1 MIQYFNSIF
10 KKWQLNGTVFFLE
23 WAWNFDIK
31 TIDMETIYREK
42 HGTDQ
47 TTNRLGKRI
56 FVICPTVF

>member
-1 MIQYFNSIF
+1 
-10 KKWQLNGTVFFLE
+10 
-23 WAWNFDIK
+23 
-31 TIDMETIYREK
+31 METIYREK